1 MYRGY
6 QLPRSFAVQLSHPE
20 RLRFTIGDLEAVLAE
35 FGYGDTRAERQ
46 LRLRLADAR
55 HRLRDAVPTR
65 PWNSRRMGKRRG
77 AWKRKSVGS
86 NHQSSETGAP
96 RSTSAIRRRV
106 AGEVFSGSASG

>member
-6 QLPRSFAVQLSHPE
+6 QLPRSFVVQLSHPE

-65 PWNSRRMGKRRG
+65 RIPKVFCVNG
-77 AWKRKSVGS
+77 
-86 NHQSSETGAP
+86 TYT
-96 RSTSAIRRRV
+96 RSPK
-106 AGEVFSGSASG
+106 F